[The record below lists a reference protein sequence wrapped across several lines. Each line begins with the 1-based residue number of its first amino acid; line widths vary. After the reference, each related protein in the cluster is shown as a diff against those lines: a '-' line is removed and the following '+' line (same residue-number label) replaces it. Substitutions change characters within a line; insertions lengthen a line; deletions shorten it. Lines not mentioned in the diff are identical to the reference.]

1 MTKFLIVYII
11 SVVAMVIID
20 LIWIGGV
27 AKPFYQKHL
36 GYLFA
41 EKFKIIPIILF
52 YLIYL
57 FGLMVFVVAPALSG
71 TIPLGRAVMLG
82 ALLGFV
88 AYATYDLTSHGLIR
102 DWPAIVTVVDMA
114 WGSFLT
120 ALIAAIAISVG
131 RLIA

>member
-1 MTKFLIVYII
+1 MTKLLIVYIVSI
-11 SVVAMVIID
+11 VAMVVID
-20 LIWIGGV
+20 LISIRGV

-41 EKFKIIPIILF
+41 EKFKIVPIVLF
-52 YLIYL
+52 YLIYI
-57 FGLMVFVVAPALSG
+57 FGLMVFVVSPALSG
-71 TIPLGRAVMLG
+71 TIPLGRAVIMG

-120 ALIAAIAISVG
+120 ALIAAIGISVG
-131 RLIA
+131 RLLS

>member
-1 MTKFLIVYII
+1 MTKLLIVYVVSII
-11 SVVAMVIID
+11 AMVVID

-41 EKFKIIPIILF
+41 EKFKIVPIVLF
-52 YLIYL
+52 YLIYI
-57 FGLMVFVVAPALSG
+57 FGLMVFVVSPALSG
-71 TIPLGRAVMLG
+71 AMPLGRAVIMA

-131 RLIA
+131 RLIS